1 MKRSIEL
8 KINGQKLSVSPEG
21 NQSLLEFLREEI
33 GLTGTKRGCD
43 QGDCGACTVLIDGQ
57 PVNSCLV
64 LVAEVEGRDITTIE
78 GLSPDGELHP
88 LQQAFVDTN
97 AVQCGF
103 CTPGMILTAVALL
116 NENPD
121 PTPEEIRQYLQGNL
135 CRCTGYSKIV
145 QAIQVAARRCSHKED
160 GHTASAIE
168 VKRLEAPEKTTG
180 HATFTGDMKR
190 PGMLTGKILRS
201 QIPHARIKKIKTDK
215 ALSIPGVEAVI
226 TAQDF
231 PDIRTGF
238 QIQDEVVLARDKIRY
253 IGEPVAAVAAIDM
266 EIAERALD
274 LIELEVDELPPVF
287 DFDHSIDAGAPL
299 IHEKFREYTSTVP
312 LNREGNICLHTR
324 IKRGDVKRGFEES
337 DEVFEDTYTL
347 PVVHQA
353 PLEPRAVLAEV
364 DHNGRLHVW
373 CCTSRPF
380 IVQSGLAEILDLP
393 MSDIRVTGTRMG
405 GGFGGKGEIS
415 IEPIV
420 AMLALKAKRPVKV
433 ELTRKEDF
441 IAGTPRHSMQISIRT
456 GVKKDG
462 TLLAREAQL
471 RVDTGA
477 YAYFG
482 PATTSNAVLLI
493 TGPYDIPSLSIEG
506 ICVYTN
512 KISCGP
518 CRGPGAPQAHF
529 AAETQLDR
537 IARKLGMDPIEL
549 RMKNALK
556 ANDLTA
562 TGQVLGEGGYREALT
577 QLKTYMEQQLTVLP
591 VPEEGKALGVGVAGG
606 FWGIPGG
613 GSSAT
618 VRLNEDGTAILSMGS
633 VEIGA
638 GSDTAMALLV
648 AEELGILLERIRVI
662 SGDTDTCP
670 FDFGAVGSRTT
681 QAMGVAVH
689 QAIDGVKKQLLA
701 FAEHHLKVPGEILTF
716 GDGRIYAS
724 ERPEIAIPIAKAAQL
739 LTIVRGG
746 PVVATGTNTTPNPP
760 FNPEFVES
768 HAMSSRPFFA
778 YGAQAVAVQVD
789 RATGKVDV
797 LKVIAAHNVGKAV
810 FRAGIEGQIDGGVAM
825 GLGYALS
832 EEVIFSNGRPLND
845 SFLDYRL
852 PTIMDVPEIVP
863 VIVEKDNARSPEDIR
878 GIGEPAT
885 IPTAAAVA
893 NAVYDAVG
901 VRVNHL
907 PLTPEKV
914 YWALKNKKVKEKIG
928 KLADEEIWRKRS

>member
-1 MKRSIEL
+1 MKQPIEL
-8 KINGQKLSVSPEG
+8 RINGQKLQMSADG
-21 NQSLLEFLREEI
+21 NQTLLEFLREQMD
-33 GLTGTKRGCD
+33 LTGTKRGCD
-43 QGDCGACTVLIDGQ
+43 HGDCGACTVLIDGQ
-57 PVNSCLV
+57 PTNSCLV
-64 LVAEVEGRDITTIE
+64 LVSEVEGRDITTIE
-78 GLSPDGELHP
+78 GLSQDGKLHP
-88 LQQAFVDTN
+88 LQQAFVDYN

-116 NENPD
+116 NENPN

-145 QAIQVAARRCSHKED
+145 QAIQAAASRSSHKGE
-160 GHTASAIE
+160 GQIATAE
-168 VKRLEAPEKTTG
+168 VKRLEASEKTTG

-190 PGMLTGKILRS
+190 QGMLIGKILRS
-201 QIPHARIKKIKTDK
+201 QLPHARIKRIRTDK
-215 ALSIPGVEAVI
+215 ALSVPGVAAVI

-231 PDIRTGF
+231 PDIRIGF
-238 QIQDEVVLARDKIRY
+238 LIQDEVVLARDKIRY
-253 IGEPVAAVAAIDM
+253 IGEPVAAVAAIDSQT
-266 EIAERALD
+266 AQRALD
-274 LIELEVDELPPVF
+274 LIELEVEELPAVF
-287 DFDHSIDAGAPL
+287 TFADSIDANAPL
-299 IHEKFREYTSTVP
+299 IHEKFKEYTSKMV
-312 LNREGNICLHTR
+312 LNREGNICLHTK
-324 IKRGDVKRGFEES
+324 IKRGDIKKGFAES
-337 DEVFEDTYTL
+337 DEVFEDTYTM

-373 CCTSRPF
+373 CSTSRSF
-380 IVQSGLAEILDLP
+380 NIRSGLAEILDLS
-393 MSDIRVTGTRMG
+393 MSDIRVTGTRIG

-433 ELTRKEDF
+433 EMTRKDDF
-441 IAGTPRHSMQISIRT
+441 LSATPRHAMEISIKT

-462 TLLAREAQL
+462 TFLARQAQL
-471 RVDTGA
+471 KVDTGA

-482 PATTSNAVLLI
+482 PSTTSNAVMLI
-493 TGPYDIPSLSIEG
+493 TGPYNIPNLSIEG

-529 AAETQLDR
+529 AAETQMDR
-537 IARKLGMDPIEL
+537 IARKLGIDPIEL

-562 TGQVLGEGGYREALT
+562 TGQVLTEGGYQEALA
-577 QLKTYMEQQLTVLP
+577 QLKKYMGEHLTVLP
-591 VPEEGKALGVGVAGG
+591 VTEGKAFGIGVAGG
-606 FWGIPGG
+606 FWGIPGF

-618 VRLNEDGTAILSMGS
+618 VRLNEDGTVILSMGS
-633 VEIGA
+633 VEIGT

-648 AEELGILLERIRVI
+648 SEELGIPLERIRVV

-670 FDFGAVGSRTT
+670 FDFGAIGSRTT

-701 FAEHHLKVPGEILTF
+701 FAEHHLNAPRELLAF
-716 GDGRIYAS
+716 GGSKIYVS
-724 ERPEIAIPIAKAAQL
+724 ERPEIAIQIAKAAHL
-739 LTIVRGG
+739 LSVVNGG

-760 FNPEFVES
+760 FNPDFVES
-768 HAMSSRPFFA
+768 HTMPSKPFFA
-778 YGAQAVAVQVD
+778 FGAQAVAVQVD

-797 LKVIAAHNVGKAV
+797 LKVVASHNVGKAV
-810 FRAGIEGQIDGGVAM
+810 FRAGIEGQIHGGVAM

-832 EEVIFSNGRPLND
+832 EEVIFSNGKPLND

-852 PTIMDVPEIVP
+852 PTIVDVPEIVA
-863 VIVEKDNARSPEDIR
+863 VIVEKEDARSPEDIR
-878 GIGEPAT
+878 GVGEPTT

-907 PLTPEKV
+907 PLTPERV
-914 YWALKNKKVKEKIG
+914 YWALKSKTMKE
-928 KLADEEIWRKRS
+928 

>member
-1 MKRSIEL
+1 MKQTIEL
-8 KINGQKLSVSPEG
+8 RINGQKVQFSADE
-21 NQSLLEFLREEI
+21 NKTLLEFLREQLS
-33 GLTGTKRGCD
+33 LTGTKRGCD
-43 QGDCGACTVLIDGQ
+43 HGDCGACTVLIDGQ

-64 LVAEVEGRDITTIE
+64 LVSEVAGKDITTIE
-78 GLSPDGELHP
+78 GLSQDGKLHP
-88 LQQAFVDTN
+88 LQQAFVDYN

-116 NENPD
+116 NENPN

-145 QAIQVAARRCSHKED
+145 QAIQAVASRYSHKGE
-160 GHTASAIE
+160 GQRTTAE

-180 HATFTGDMKR
+180 KATFTGDMKR
-190 PGMLTGKILRS
+190 QGMLTGMIFRS
-201 QIPHARIKKIKTDK
+201 QIPHARIRKIKTEK
-215 ALSIPGVEAVI
+215 ALSTPGVATVI

-231 PDIRTGF
+231 PDKRTGF
-238 QIQDEVVLARDKIRY
+238 MIQDEVVLARGRIRY
-253 IGEPVAAVAAIDM
+253 IGEPVAAVAAVDVQT
-266 EIAERALD
+266 AQRALD
-274 LIELEVDELPPVF
+274 LIELEVDELPAVF
-287 DFDHSIDAGAPL
+287 DFDHSIDANAPL
-299 IHEKFREYTSTVP
+299 IHEKFKEYTSNMP
-312 LNREGNICLHTR
+312 LNRERNICLHTR
-324 IKRGDVKRGFEES
+324 IKKGDIKSAFEES
-337 DEVFEDTYTL
+337 DEVFEDTYTV

-353 PLEPRAVLAEV
+353 PLEPKAILAEV
-364 DHNGRLHVW
+364 DHNGRLHVS
-373 CCTSRPF
+373 CCTARPF
-380 IVQSGLAEILDLP
+380 SVRSGLAEILNLP
-393 MSDIRVTGTRMG
+393 MSDIWVTGTRMG

-420 AMLALKAKRPVKV
+420 AMLALKTKRPVKV
-433 ELTRKEDF
+433 EVTRREDF
-441 IAGTPRHSMQISIRT
+441 LAGTPRHAMEISIKT

-462 TLLAREAQL
+462 TLLARQAQIK
-471 RVDTGA
+471 VDTGA

-482 PATTSNAVLLI
+482 PLTTSNAVLLI
-493 TGPYDIPSLSIEG
+493 AGPYKIPNLSIEG

-529 AAETQLDR
+529 AGETQMDR

-556 ANDLTA
+556 ANDLTP
-562 TGQVLGEGGYREALT
+562 TGQVLVEGGYQEALA
-577 QLKTYMEQQLTVLP
+577 QLKKYMEEHLTVLP
-591 VPEEGKALGVGVAGG
+591 VPEEGKALGVGMAGG
-606 FWGIPGG
+606 FWGMPGG

-648 AEELGILLERIRVI
+648 SEELGIPSEHIRVI

-670 FDFGAVGSRTT
+670 FDFGAIGSRTT

-689 QAIDGVKKQLLA
+689 QAVDGVKRQLLT
-701 FAEHHLKVPGEILTF
+701 FAEHHLKAPRENLTF
-716 GDGRIYAS
+716 GDGRIYVS
-724 ERPEIAIPIAKAAQL
+724 ERPEVAIPIAKAAHL
-739 LTIVRGG
+739 LTVVRGG

-768 HAMSSRPFFA
+768 HVGPSRPFFA

-789 RATGKVDV
+789 KTTGKVDV
-797 LKVIAAHNVGKAV
+797 LKVVAAHNVGKAV
-810 FRAGIEGQIDGGVAM
+810 FRAGIEGQIQGGVAM

-832 EEVIFSNGRPLND
+832 EEVIFSNGKPLND

-852 PTIMDVPEIVP
+852 PTMMDVPEIVP
-863 VIVEKDNARSPEDIR
+863 VIVEKENARSPEDIR

-893 NAVYDAVG
+893 NAVYDAIG

-914 YWALKNKKVKEKIG
+914 YWASKKKKTF
-928 KLADEEIWRKRS
+928 SSP